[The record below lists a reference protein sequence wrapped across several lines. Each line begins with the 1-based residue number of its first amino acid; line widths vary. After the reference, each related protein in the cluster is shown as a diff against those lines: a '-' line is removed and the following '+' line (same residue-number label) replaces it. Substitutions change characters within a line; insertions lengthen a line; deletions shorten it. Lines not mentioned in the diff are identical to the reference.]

1 MKKLLIIIA
10 AIVVIVVTLSLCDGY
25 RHDYKKDIGNSRV
38 DTGRIATIKLKTGH
52 IIMFYNNG
60 DSGYFTDAPESPMC
74 FQNELQKKRE
84 DSLKNVFKEIQK
96 LVQDTVV
103 VAEEKEE
110 TTDSVA

>member
-60 DSGYFTDAPESPMC
+60 DSGYFTDAPECPMC

-84 DSLKNVFKEIQK
+84 DSLKNVFNEIRK
-96 LVQDTVV
+96 PIPDTVV
-103 VAEEKEE
+103 VEEKEE

>member
-10 AIVVIVVTLSLCDGY
+10 AILVIVVILRICDGY

-38 DTGRIATIKLKTGH
+38 DSGRIATIKLRTGH

-60 DSGYFTDAPESPMC
+60 DSGYFADAPECPMC

-84 DSLKNVFKEIQK
+84 DSLKNVFKEIRK
-96 LVQDTVV
+96 PVQDTVV
-103 VAEEKEE
+103 LEEKEE
-110 TTDSVA
+110 TRDSVS